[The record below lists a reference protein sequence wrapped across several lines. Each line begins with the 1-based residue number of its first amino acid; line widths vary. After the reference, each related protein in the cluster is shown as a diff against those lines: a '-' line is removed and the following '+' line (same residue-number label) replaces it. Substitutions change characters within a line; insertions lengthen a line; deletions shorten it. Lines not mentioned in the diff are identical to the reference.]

1 MFNAKLCVLLGYM
14 MFAMFNVHA
23 CYMYHDSGGGPQGVI
38 GGRVVV
44 GGRVTPSYGAKTCSP
59 PPFRLIPLKI
69 NTHLKDF

>member
-1 MFNAKLCVLLGYM
+1 MC
-14 MFAMFNVHA
+14 FARLHDVCHVQCA
-23 CYMYHDSGGGPQGVI
+23 CYMYHDSGGGPRGVI

-44 GGRVTPSYGAKTCSP
+44 GGRVTPSYGAKTCLP

>member
-44 GGRVTPSYGAKTCSP
+44 G
-59 PPFRLIPLKI
+59 
-69 NTHLKDF
+69 